1 MNNIKIDK
9 LDSNTVL
16 TIDGMTQ
23 MVIPKDINKIS
34 QMGEILFL
42 EKMDDFANDNTNVLC
57 IGLGAGYTTREIL
70 KRNIKSLDVIEVY
83 QGVIDVLKEF
93 ETYDD
98 IINDKRCNIICDE
111 ATNYVLNTDKKYDV
125 IIIDVCQPSLEISKK
140 LFQLEFFIDLKNIL
154 NENGIILYWYYNVRN
169 KGKNDIA
176 KSTVK
181 SLKKVFN
188 FVDFINMKNSIRQD
202 TYFFASDNIQAF
214 DKDSIIEKI
223 FED

>member
-1 MNNIKIDK
+1 MNNIEIKTCNINK
-9 LDSNTVL
+9 FLY
-16 TIDGMTQ
+16 IDGKPQ
-23 MVIPKDINKIS
+23 MIIPNDKDKIS

-42 EKMDDFANDNTNVLC
+42 DKMDNFVNDNTNVLC
-57 IGLGAGYTTREIL
+57 VGLGAGYTTREIL
-70 KRNIKSLDVIEVY
+70 KRNIKSLDVVEVY
-83 QGVIDVLKEF
+83 QSVIDILKEF
-93 ETYDD
+93 DTYND

-111 ATNYVLNTDKKYDV
+111 ATNYVLNTDKKYDI
-125 IIIDVCQPSLEISKK
+125 IIIDVCQPELDVSKN

-154 NENGIILYWYYNVRN
+154 NENGIILYWYYNIKSKSR
-169 KGKNDIA
+169 KDIA

-188 FVDFINMKNSIRQD
+188 FVDFINMENSIFKD
-202 TYFFASDNIQAF
+202 TYFFASNNIQAF

>member
-1 MNNIKIDK
+1 MNNIEIKTTDINK
-9 LDSNTVL
+9 SLY
-16 TIDGMTQ
+16 IDGKPQ
-23 MVIPKDINKIS
+23 MIIPNDKDKIS

-42 EKMDDFANDNTNVLC
+42 DKMDNFVNNNTNVLC
-57 IGLGAGYTTREIL
+57 VGLGAGYTAREIL
-70 KRNIKSLDVIEVY
+70 KRNIKSLDIVEVY
-83 QGVIDVLKEF
+83 QSVIDVLKEF
-93 ETYDD
+93 DTYDN

-111 ATNYVLNTDKKYDV
+111 ATNYVLNTDKKYDI
-125 IIIDVCQPSLEISKK
+125 IIIDVCQPELDVSKN

-154 NENGIILYWYYNVRN
+154 NENGIILYWYYNIKSKSR
-169 KGKNDIA
+169 KDIA

-188 FVDFINMKNSIRQD
+188 FVDFINMENSIFKD
-202 TYFFASDNIQAF
+202 TYFFTSDNIQAF